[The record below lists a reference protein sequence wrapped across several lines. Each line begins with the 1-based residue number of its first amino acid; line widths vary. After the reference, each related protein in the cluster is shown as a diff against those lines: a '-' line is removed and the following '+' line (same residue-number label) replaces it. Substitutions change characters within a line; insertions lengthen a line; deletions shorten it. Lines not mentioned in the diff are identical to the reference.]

1 MRSLQDFKRGRI
13 ELGVNFSS
21 AQSWL
26 EDQWECFCQFWNWIW
41 KDLNDNGWVPLSVCH
56 QKCSLVWLEVSA
68 FIIIN
73 SFYSPI
79 NLLSKTNNIGH
90 FYILHALLINSSL
103 SSYKGVSYISKW
115 RSLFSVG
122 LIFLSEV
129 LNNRDLDISNTCTC
143 MFLLLNMD
151 VSRMPFLPE
160 YFRWFLFRTSGWQ
173 GTAVLEGLHPL
184 VPPLSSLSGPGPQI
198 SQCHWDDQTSLSVM
212 VRKKSIKL
220 YLRLASKSLGSLWA
234 WLYNAEHL
242 AYGRKNDQ
250 IYVQLNNDKK
260 CF

>member
-56 QKCSLVWLEVSA
+56 QKCSLVWLEVRA

-73 SFYSPI
+73 SFYSPV

-129 LNNRDLDISNTCTC
+129 LNSRDLDISNTCTYT
-143 MFLLLNMD
+143 FLLLNMD
-151 VSRMPFLPE
+151 VSRMPFFTWILPVVPVPNLRLTGNCSSRGATPSGSSTVLAVWAWPSNLTMPLGWPNFSICNGQKKINKTVPQTCFKV
-160 YFRWFLFRTSGWQ
+160 FRK
-173 GTAVLEGLHPL
+173 
-184 VPPLSSLSGPGPQI
+184 SLSMI
-198 SQCHWDDQTSLSVM
+198 
-212 VRKKSIKL
+212 I
-220 YLRLASKSLGSLWA
+220 
-234 WLYNAEHL
+234 
-242 AYGRKNDQ
+242 
-250 IYVQLNNDKK
+250 
-260 CF
+260 